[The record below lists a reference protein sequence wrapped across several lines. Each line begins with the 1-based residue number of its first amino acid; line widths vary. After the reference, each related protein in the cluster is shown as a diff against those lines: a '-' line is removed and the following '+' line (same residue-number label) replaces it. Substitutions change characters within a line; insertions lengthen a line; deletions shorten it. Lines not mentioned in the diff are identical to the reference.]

1 MKHCKKAIAV
11 LMSIVLGIS
20 CFCMLAFA
28 QTDKPATE
36 SDLAFESLEKDFPL
50 IIVTGLG
57 GQYHSGLSTETE
69 EDDVQIWEPTMDM
82 ITPVIKEHAFA
93 LVRAILAKDYVKANE
108 VIAKA
113 AEGVFGPFS
122 CDPSGVPD
130 PDTGKKESCTSTLN
144 EANGYFF
151 PYTFLYDWRWDIVT
165 IADRLHAYVQQVME
179 LTGSDKVAFAAT
191 SMGSSVLMTY
201 LYKYFYTNE
210 NYAGHIQSV
219 VFIAGTMNGVA
230 PCQDPFSANI
240 SLDEEALVRYIEEL
254 AGEIPVLRA
263 LYSMGILKPVFDY
276 VGELMMGLAEN
287 GLYDAMETTLAT
299 IPGFHA
305 LMNGERYEEVKAKM
319 YNTPEKQE
327 KFAAIIEAGDYFHNE
342 VQPNNINV
350 IQKLM
355 DGGSHA
361 AIFGEYGYN
370 LMPLTSDNNRP
381 SDGTIALVDASFGA
395 TCSESDMTLG
405 EDYKQAVSC
414 VCGKS
419 HLSPDGQIDAS
430 TCAFADITWF
440 GRDMMHTFRDTLLG
454 KLVDLVT
461 YSDEQITVHT
471 YEDLPQFLINIDNT
485 LVPLTEDNFGEIIE
499 IEKSIAEDEEA
510 AKMVN
515 TIRLVIAVVIVV
527 LVAVLGLIVLG
538 IVKGVRKRKARK
550 AK

>member
-1 MKHCKKAIAV
+1 MKRCKKALAV
-11 LMSIVLGIS
+11 LLSVVLGLS
-20 CFCMLAFA
+20 CFCMIAFA
-28 QTDKPATE
+28 ESEKEKTE
-36 SDLAFESLEKDFPL
+36 SDIAFENLEKDVPL
-50 IIVTGLG
+50 ILVTGLG
-57 GQYHSGLSTETE
+57 GQYHSGLLTETE
-69 EDDVQIWEPTMDM
+69 EDDVQIWEPTMAM
-82 ITPVIKEHAFA
+82 IEPVIKAHAFD
-93 LVRAILAKDYVKANE
+93 LVKAILAKDYVNANE
-108 VIAKA
+108 VIEKA

-130 PDTGKKESCTSTLN
+130 PDTGKKESCTNHLRDG
-144 EANGYFF
+144 NGYFES
-151 PYTFLYDWRWDIVT
+151 YDFLYDWRWDIVT
-165 IADRLHAYVQQVME
+165 IANRLHAYVQQVME
-179 LTGSDKVAFAAT
+179 LTGADKVAFVGT
-191 SMGSSVLMTY
+191 SMGCSVLMTY

-210 NYAGHIQSV
+210 DYAGHIQSV

-263 LYSMGILKPVFDY
+263 LYSMGILNPVFDY

-327 KFAAIIEAGDYFHNE
+327 KFAAILEAGDYFHNE
-342 VQPNNINV
+342 VQPNNNNI
-350 IQKLM
+350 IQKLL
-355 DGGSHA
+355 DNGTHA

-370 LMPLTSDNNRP
+370 LLPLTSDNDRP
-381 SDGTIALVDASFGA
+381 SDGTIALADASFGA
-395 TCSESDMTLG
+395 TVSDSDMTLG
-405 EDYKQAVSC
+405 ADYKQAVNC
-414 VCGKS
+414 VCGKN

-440 GRDMMHTFRDTLLG
+440 GRDMMHTFSSTLLG
-454 KLVDLVT
+454 KLIDLVT

-471 YEDLPQFLINIDNT
+471 YEDLPQFLINIENT

-499 IEKSIAEDEEA
+499 IEKSIENDEA
-510 AKMVN
+510 TAKMVK
-515 TIRLVIAVVIVV
+515 TVKLIIAVVVIVLVV
-527 LVAVLGLIVLG
+527 LLGLIVFG
-538 IVKGVRKRKARK
+538 IARSVKKRKAKK